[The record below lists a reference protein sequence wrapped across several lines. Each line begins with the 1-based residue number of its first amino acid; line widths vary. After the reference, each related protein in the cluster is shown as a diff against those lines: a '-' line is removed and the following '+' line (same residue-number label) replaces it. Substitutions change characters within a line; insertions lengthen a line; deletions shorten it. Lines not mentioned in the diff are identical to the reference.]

1 MTLMLKLVK
10 YQQFIL
16 AILGSIAFFLI
27 GAAIVGISLFSAN
40 REQTTGGIKE
50 IFTEIINST
59 ESDYLVVKVIDGD
72 TIKLANGD
80 TIRYI
85 GVNTP
90 ESVHPKIKLQCFG
103 KEASDYNQ
111 QLVAGKTVT
120 LEKDTS
126 ETDKYGRLLRYVY
139 VDGEMINAKLV
150 RDGYAQV
157 ATYPPDVKYV
167 ELFKAAQADARLNR
181 RGLWSKCNYKEGK

>member
-1 MTLMLKLVK
+1 MALMLKLVK

-50 IFTEIINST
+50 IFTEIINPA
-59 ESDYLVVKVIDGD
+59 ESDYLVAKVIDGD

-120 LEKDTS
+120 LEKDVS

-139 VDGEMINAKLV
+139 VDGEMINEKLV
-150 RDGYAQV
+150 HDGYALV
-157 ATYPPDVKYV
+157 ATYPPDVKYTKQF
-167 ELFKAAQADARLNR
+167 LAGQTDARLNR

>member
-40 REQTTGGIKE
+40 REQSGGGIKE
-50 IFTEIINST
+50 IFTEIIDSA
-59 ESDYLVVKVIDGD
+59 ESDYLVAKVIDGD
-72 TIKLANGD
+72 TIRLANGD
-80 TIRYI
+80 TVRYI
-85 GVNTP
+85 GINTP
-90 ESVHPKIKLQCFG
+90 ESVSPRIKLQCFG
-103 KEASDYNQ
+103 KEASDYNR

-120 LEKDTS
+120 LEKDVS

-139 VDGEMINAKLV
+139 VDGVMINEKLV
-150 RDGYAQV
+150 RDGYALV
-157 ATYPPDVKYV
+157 ATYPPDVKYTQQF
-167 ELFKAAQADARLNR
+167 LAAQTDARLNR